1 MREEAHYQNCLSGKD
16 IMMKT
21 TQPFF
26 TSSYNIMKHFLK
38 VSQKILKVI
47 CRRLVTL
54 YMRLSA
60 I

>member
-1 MREEAHYQNCLSGKD
+1 MRDDAHCQNCLSGKD

-26 TSSYNIMKHFLK
+26 TSSYNIMKHFFK
-38 VSQKILKVI
+38 SQAENFKSYLSQF
-47 CRRLVTL
+47 TL
-54 YMRLSA
+54 YMRLRA